1 MKPHEPGR
9 FTRNDQG
16 VVSTRK
22 EVIKHMEAV
31 TERDVGYLTKVDLV
45 QKPNRSYHVIAQ
57 AAAALEGRFV
67 EMLPSSTALTNKKA
81 RL

>member
-1 MKPHEPGR
+1 MKPHKPGW

-22 EVIKHMEAV
+22 DVVEHMNAV
-31 TERDVGYLTKVDLV
+31 TERDVGYLTKVDLL
-45 QKPNRSYHVIAQ
+45 QKPNRSYHVVAQ

-67 EMLPSSTALTNKKA
+67 EMLPSATAFTNKKD